1 MGQLGAGV
9 NGVGVVPEVPKGLYS
24 VPKWST
30 KCKSAREVPVV
41 LKGSIGTELIEQ
53 SGERAF

>member
-30 KCKSAREVPVV
+30 KGKSAREVPVV
-41 LKGSIGTELIEQ
+41 QSAIGAELIEQ
-53 SGERAF
+53 CGQQAF